1 MMRFTIAETSALDV
15 VYMKDSHLT
24 NQQSVVLERD

>member
-1 MMRFTIAETSALDV
+1 MMRFTTAETSSLAM

-24 NQQSVVLERD
+24 NQQPVVLEKD